1 MFCGRSSRLA
11 RRLALAALFIVFASL
26 ATSPVWAQAG
36 SVQMDDP
43 DGLFTE
49 QGAVQAA
56 AERLAGEGVDVVVI
70 AVRNAGAD
78 PAAAEQYLDDRLA
91 ELGLADNSR
100 SLRGNQIVFFVA
112 PEPEFD
118 GIYFVGRYRA
128 QLEPVYRQIQ
138 SEQSRPRFTTGDI
151 GGGIIAAIDAVRT
164 TLNPPTSPVTW
175 VVGGVVAAGVAGA
188 VAVPALRKR
197 RQSSETLA
205 SARRRMEEAR
215 QAAGVAIADIGRRV
229 TIAREKA
236 QYDQLS
242 YTPEDTQQIRQ
253 IQQRGEAEF
262 GQAQA
267 AFDAAE
273 EAQIAQA
280 QPTPEH
286 YVSIATQFDEARRLA
301 EGAAQA
307 ISDAEQ
313 RRAALDQA
321 TRPAKNEPPIAP

>member
-1 MFCGRSSRLA
+1 MLHVHPSRLV
-11 RRLALAALFIVFASL
+11 RLFALAALLMMFAAL
-26 ATSPVWAQAG
+26 ATSPVSAQAG
-36 SVQMDDP
+36 NVQIDDP
-43 DGLFTE
+43 DGLFVD

-70 AVRNAGAD
+70 AVANAGAD
-78 PAAAEQYLDDRLA
+78 DAAAEQYLDERLA
-91 ELGLADNSR
+91 ELGLADNSG

-112 PEPEFD
+112 PEPGFD

-128 QLEPVYRQIQ
+128 QLEPVYRRIQ
-138 SEQSRPRFTTGDI
+138 SEQSRPRFTAGDL
-151 GGGIIAAIDAVRT
+151 GGGVVAAINAVRT

-175 VVGGVVAAGVAGA
+175 VVGGVVVAGVASA

-205 SARRRMEEAR
+205 SARRRMEEGR
-215 QAAGVAIADIGRRV
+215 EAAGVALADIGRRV

-242 YTPEDTQQIRQ
+242 YSPEDTQQIRQ
-253 IQQRGEAEF
+253 IQQQGEAEF

-286 YVSIATQFDEARRLA
+286 YLSIAAQFDEARRLA

-307 ISDAEQ
+307 INDAEQ

-321 TRPAKNEPPIAP
+321 TRPATGDTQHLR

>member
-1 MFCGRSSRLA
+1 MSELLFHPHSARLSRLLTCVA
-11 RRLALAALFIVFASL
+11 WLMMFAVLAV
-26 ATSPVWAQAG
+26 SPVSAQAG
-36 SVQMDDP
+36 SVQIDDP
-43 DGLFTE
+43 DGILTE
-49 QGAVQAA
+49 RGAVQAA
-56 AERLAGEGVDVVVI
+56 AERLAGEGVDVAVV
-70 AVRNAGAD
+70 AVANAGAD
-78 PAAAEQYLDDRLA
+78 DAAAEQYLDGRLA

-100 SLRGNQIVFFVA
+100 SLRGNQVVFFVA
-112 PEPEFD
+112 PEPGFD
-118 GIYFVGRYRA
+118 GIYFVGRYRD
-128 QLEPVYRQIQ
+128 QLESVYRRIQ
-138 SEQSRPRFTTGDI
+138 SEQSRPRFTAGDL
-151 GGGIIAAIDAVRT
+151 GGGMVAAIDAVRT

-175 VVGGVVAAGVAGA
+175 VVGGVVAAGVASA

-197 RQSSETLA
+197 RQSGATLA

-215 QAAGVAIADIGRRV
+215 EATGVALADIGRRV

-242 YTPEDTQQIRQ
+242 YTPEDTEQIRQ
-253 IQQRGEAEF
+253 IQQQGEAEF

-267 AFDAAE
+267 AFGAAE

-286 YVSIATQFDEARRLA
+286 FLSIAAQFDEARCLA

-307 ISDAEQ
+307 INDAEQ

-321 TRPAKNEPPIAP
+321 TR